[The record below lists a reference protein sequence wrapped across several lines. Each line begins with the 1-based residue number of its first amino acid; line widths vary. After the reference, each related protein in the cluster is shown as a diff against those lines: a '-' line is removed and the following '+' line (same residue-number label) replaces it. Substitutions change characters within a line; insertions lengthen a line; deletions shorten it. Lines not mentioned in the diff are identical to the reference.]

1 MDAMHRR
8 LVLPFLALT
17 LAAGCPSGRTP
28 PPAEPVPGDSPS
40 TREGQTIGNRATF
53 TDFTLEDSRLVL
65 PGPIVFEG
73 DATLDVDASAN
84 ALWYI
89 HDYLEAKPYVT
100 LVRIEGHG
108 LGGTEEQVMMTGERA
123 LVVGRW
129 LVKQGIACDRLLAAA
144 FGDSKPVAD
153 GSHADG
159 RAANERIAVVNATL
173 RGTPIGGMPVDG
185 SAAAAVPV
193 CD

>member
-8 LVLPFLALT
+8 LVPSLLALT

-28 PPAEPVPGDSPS
+28 PPAEPVPGDSPATS
-40 TREGQTIGNRATF
+40 EGQTLGNRATF

-73 DATLDVDASAN
+73 DAELDVDASAS

-89 HDYLEAKPYVT
+89 HDYLEAKPNVT

-108 LGGTEEQVMMTGERA
+108 LGGTEERVMATGERA

-144 FGDSKPVAD
+144 FGDTMPIAD
-153 GSHADG
+153 ATHADG
-159 RAANERIAVVNATL
+159 RAANERIAVVNAAL
-173 RGTPIGGMPVDG
+173 RGKPIGGMPVEG
-185 SAAAAVPV
+185 ASAAAVPV